1 MITLELC
8 TVSKFND
15 HSVHLL
21 YLLTDTDMKTE
32 IFTVTVAALLFGA
45 FALLGLSTMVITAVY
60 VKKRKLFRRSINEIQ
75 TTHNRDTLR

>member
-8 TVSKFND
+8 TVSKCND

-21 YLLTDTDMKTE
+21 YLLTDTNMKTE
-32 IFTVTVAALLFGA
+32 FTVTVAALLFGA
-45 FALLGLSTMVITAVY
+45 FALLGLAMAITAVY
-60 VKKRKLFRRSINEIQ
+60 VKKRKLLCRSINEIQ